1 MFALVPKWRKD
12 TQVIW
17 VCDTKEQIYFMGT
30 EQWLTSAY
38 SHEENAIGET
48 RK

>member
-1 MFALVPKWRKD
+1 
-12 TQVIW
+12 
-17 VCDTKEQIYFMGT
+17 MGT
-30 EQWLTSAY
+30 EQWLTSEY

>member
-1 MFALVPKWRKD
+1 
-12 TQVIW
+12 
-17 VCDTKEQIYFMGT
+17 MGT